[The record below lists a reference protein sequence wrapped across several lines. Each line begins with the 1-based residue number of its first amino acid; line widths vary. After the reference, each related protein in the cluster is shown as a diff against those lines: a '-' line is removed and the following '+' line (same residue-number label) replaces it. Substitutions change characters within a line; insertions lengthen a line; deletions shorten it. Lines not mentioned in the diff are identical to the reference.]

1 MPLVPLRLMFVP
13 ISGGRLPRRFTQLVF
28 GLILFGG
35 GVGLIVQSELGNGPW
50 DVLHQ
55 GLARQVDAPW
65 STVGNWTIIVSGFV
79 LLLWIP
85 LRERLGIGTVLN
97 AFMIGLTID
106 VVARFV
112 DTGGSLPYRWT
123 LLLGGVLLVAVGS
136 GFYIGGRLG
145 PGPRDGLMTGIAKR
159 GPPIWSTRFFIE
171 AVALAVGWA
180 LGGTVGVGTI
190 VFVVTI
196 GPLVQ
201 FFLKWLTVPETELS
215 TVG

>member
-1 MPLVPLRLMFVP
+1 MFVP
-13 ISGGRLPRRFTQLVF
+13 ISGDRLVRRFTQLIF
-28 GLILFGG
+28 GLIIFGG
-35 GVGLIVQSELGNGPW
+35 GVGLMVQSELGNAPW

-55 GLARQVDAPW
+55 GLARQVDASW
-65 STVGNWTIIVSGFV
+65 STVGNWTIIVSGVV
-79 LLLWIP
+79 LLMWIP

-97 AFMIGLTID
+97 AIMIGLTID

-112 DTGGSLPYRWT
+112 EAGGSWPYRWT
-123 LLLGGVLLVAVGS
+123 LLLGGVLLVGIGS

-145 PGPRDGLMTGIAKR
+145 PGPRDGLMTGIARR

-171 AVALAVGWA
+171 ATALAVGWA

-201 FFLKWLTVPETELS
+201 FFLRWLSVPEIEAS
-215 TVG
+215 PVG